1 MGLSINKQTNKQI
14 AQVRFDAHFRSLSVN
29 GGGGVGGEEEEE
41 TTSSTSRTLTT
52 IRTTTTRTRRRHRRR
67 KAGGQ
72 GGSSRKQKV
81 HLMRPHPALLNKNR
95 LSSTTCGEEL
105 QKIGK
110 DWHSFNQRTLS
121 KSTKKIHQF

>member
-29 GGGGVGGEEEEE
+29 GGGGGGGGEEEEE

-52 IRTTTTRTRRRHRRR
+52 IRTTTTRTTRRHRRR

-81 HLMRPHPALLNKNR
+81 DLMPLILPCYKIYHSLRLQSLPPPPPPPAFD
-95 LSSTTCGEEL
+95 EL
-105 QKIGK
+105 GDQVK
-110 DWHSFNQRTLS
+110 FAN
-121 KSTKKIHQF
+121 